1 MRMSSEP
8 QYSSEAGP
16 DEMWSCAS
24 ATNGR
29 LRRDSTVASSRPH
42 GYTDL
47 MLLHARQYLVIGLL
61 AVTAGCATSV
71 IPESL
76 EPQVDKAVTFSQVLE
91 SPDSYHGKVVVW
103 AGEVLKAKAMKG
115 GTQLEVLQLPLDD
128 EQGPVTDRMESK
140 GRFLALQKEFFDP
153 ATITDGTRVT
163 IVGEITGASVEKMD
177 EADYRFPTLDVKHL
191 HRWEAQPPDDRRTYG
206 PWWGVFGGVGIGGGG
221 RSGGGVSIGTG
232 F

>member
-1 MRMSSEP
+1 MKCGR
-8 QYSSEAGP
+8 
-16 DEMWSCAS
+16 AS
-24 ATNGR
+24 VMANVRSRG
-29 LRRDSTVASSRPH
+29 DSAVASSCDGR
-42 GYTDL
+42 YTEL
-47 MLLHARQYLVIGLL
+47 MLLGTRQYLILGLL
-61 AVTAGCATSV
+61 AVAAGCATSV

-91 SPDSYHGKVVVW
+91 ASDSYRGKVVVW

-140 GRFLALQKEFFDP
+140 GRFLALQHEFLDP
-153 ATITDGTRVT
+153 ATMTDGTRVT
-163 IVGEITGASVEKMD
+163 IVGEITGASVEKID

-191 HRWEAQPPDDRRTYG
+191 NRWDSRRVDDRRAPG
-206 PWWGVFGGVGIGGGG
+206 PWWNVFGGVGFGGGS
-221 RSGGGVSIGTG
+221 RSGGGISIG